1 MNEARSTWQI
11 VKIGLSICLG
21 AAFSL
26 GVSYL
31 IGVASAQ
38 VLHDDL
44 GAGKSSP
51 GEAIYIQVFMGIVFG
66 LAVGAF
72 VRWLASP
79 RPAWMGA
86 IITVCSIVF
95 LFGFYPGS
103 KVVPRPSFWFPL
115 VFIVVIF
122 AVAFVRIHKAKA

>member
-1 MNEARSTWQI
+1 MSEARKIWKMT
-11 VKIGLSICLG
+11 KIGLLIFLG
-21 AAFSL
+21 AVFTL
-26 GVSYL
+26 GASYAM
-31 IGVASAQ
+31 GVASAQ
-38 VLHDDL
+38 SLHNDPT
-44 GAGKSSP
+44 AKTSSP
-51 GEAIYIQVFMGIVFG
+51 GEAIYFQVFLGVVFG

-95 LFGFYPGS
+95 LYGYYPGS
-103 KVVPRPSFWFPL
+103 NVVPRPSFWFPL

-122 AVAFVRIHKAKA
+122 AVAYVRLRNAKA

>member
-1 MNEARSTWQI
+1 MNEARSTWQV
-11 VKIGLSICLG
+11 VKIGLTIC
-21 AAFSL
+21 AAMAFFL
-26 GVSYL
+26 GVSYGWGL
-31 IGVASAQ
+31 ASAQ

-44 GAGKSSP
+44 GAGKTSP
-51 GEAIYIQVFMGIVFG
+51 GEAIYVQVFMGILFG

-86 IITVCSIVF
+86 VITVCSIVF
-95 LFGFYPGS
+95 LCGYYPGS
-103 KVVPRPSFWFPL
+103 SVVPRPSFWFPL

-122 AVAFVRIHKAKA
+122 AVAYVRIRKAKA